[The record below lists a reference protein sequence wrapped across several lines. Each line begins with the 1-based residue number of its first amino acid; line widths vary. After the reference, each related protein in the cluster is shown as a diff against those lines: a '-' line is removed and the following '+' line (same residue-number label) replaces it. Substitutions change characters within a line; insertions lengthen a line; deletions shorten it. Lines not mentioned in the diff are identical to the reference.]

1 MNKSILS
8 FLLLLSPFFVMAKGS
23 SHPAS
28 TSDSPKSTI
37 VDISYAQRVLIFD
50 HNDISVDGIILV
62 CDRKYEV
69 FKRGVCVD
77 SNNQNQWMDIE
88 NIRIPNFELTG
99 FEYVGIRL
107 VIAFFFCILAKRS
120 NVNNGYD

>member
-28 TSDSPKSTI
+28 TSDSPKSNI
-37 VDISYAQRVLIFD
+37 VDMSYAQRVLIYDSD
-50 HNDISVDGIILV
+50 HNEISVNGIIMV
-62 CDRKYEV
+62 CDRKYRV
-69 FKRGVCVD
+69 LRRGICND
-77 SNNQNQWMDIE
+77 SNDQNQWMDIE

-99 FEYVGIRL
+99 FEYRWHSSGNRVL
-107 VIAFFFCILAKRS
+107 LLYFSKKK
-120 NVNNGYD
+120 

>member
-99 FEYVGIRL
+99 FEYRWHSSGNRVL
-107 VIAFFFCILAKRS
+107 LLYFSKKK
-120 NVNNGYD
+120 